1 MTIAYKFSPFN
12 RFGASYISFYTRN
25 GEESYSFYDLDL
37 EKGKEITKEEFY
49 KFLQENLGNVIYI
62 HIADYDTQESIGFR
76 RSDL

>member
-1 MTIAYKFSPFN
+1 M
-12 RFGASYISFYTRN
+12 YIFFY
-25 GEESYSFYDLDL
+25 FLDYDV
-37 EKGKEITKEEFY
+37 TFY